1 MIIIIA
7 ILLFLILLAIAP
19 ELVGFLISVAFG
31 LAIIGAAIF
40 AFILVVGAL
49 L

>member
-19 ELVGFLISVAFG
+19 ELVGFLISIAVGLAVIGVVIFG
-31 LAIIGAAIF
+31 LLLALGAV
-40 AFILVVGAL
+40 L
-49 L
+49 